1 MGGKSFRG
9 AGMGVRLWEV
19 MMEARWHTH
28 PSSTG
33 TNGLQSKT
41 LQRAEADSI
50 PRGQKASS
58 QARQIGG
65 GKDHSEKFI
74 DIRGVC

>member
-1 MGGKSFRG
+1 
-9 AGMGVRLWEV
+9 
-19 MMEARWHTH
+19 MEARWHTH